1 MLKMNYKLLNKTLKK
16 RKGLKVD
23 KEDMTALMF
32 KVKGTKILCRPKI
45 YNSLKIKINQK
56 CHY

>member
-32 KVKGTKILCRPKI
+32 KVKGTKI
-45 YNSLKIKINQK
+45 
-56 CHY
+56 

>member
-1 MLKMNYKLLNKTLKK
+1 MKAQMLKMNYKLLNKTLKK

-45 YNSLKIKINQK
+45 YNSLKIKIN
-56 CHY
+56 